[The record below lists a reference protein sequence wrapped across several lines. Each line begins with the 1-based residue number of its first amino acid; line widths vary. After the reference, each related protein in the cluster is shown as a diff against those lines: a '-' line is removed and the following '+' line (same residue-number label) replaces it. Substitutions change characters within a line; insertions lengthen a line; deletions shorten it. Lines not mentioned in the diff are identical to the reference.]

1 MNTIGLL
8 VSIALAMSVQGAA
21 PVTPSVTGSSLL
33 CGPVAGLTTRDRDN
47 ALRFCSDE
55 ITRGVITELVVAD
68 LIVRIRVTPAF
79 AEAMRNDRVSG
90 DELVRKWLRW
100 WRAVTDEPTATLVVE
115 SDQIEV
121 VRGAPVPDGDDQVTW
136 AQP

>member
-1 MNTIGLL
+1 MNPGGLL
-8 VSIALAMSVQGAA
+8 VSIALAISVQPPAA
-21 PVTPSVTGSSLL
+21 PTVTGSSLL
-33 CGPVAGLTTRDRDN
+33 CGPVAGLTSRDRDN

-55 ITRGVITELVVAD
+55 ITRGVITELIVAD

-79 AEAMRNDRVSG
+79 ATAMRNDRISG

-100 WRAVTDEPTATLVVE
+100 WRTVTDEPAATLVVE

-121 VRGAPVPDGDDQVTW
+121 VRGSPVPDGDDQVTW
-136 AQP
+136 AKD